1 MKSIAII
8 LKPQTNTF
16 EVTTINKPIMK
27 IIKIVITTFLFTLS
41 IQAQN
46 KQLKETTLTTITTV
60 KSPEGDKKYV
70 KEENV
75 KEVQNVELQEEKP
88 NTLNIETKNSPVQ
101 VTTTTKI
108 TNPDGS
114 TRTVDIDRS
123 AYYESKGKA
132 YKLELDAAG
141 YTMTVGKSKP
151 ALLRKTSTN
160 SYIYHVNNKIAI
172 GYFDQEGNLII
183 ENYDTASDKIT
194 IEKFGLVK

>member
-1 MKSIAII
+1 MK
-8 LKPQTNTF
+8 
-16 EVTTINKPIMK
+16 TIKT
-27 IIKIVITTFLFTLS
+27 VLTVFLFTFA

-46 KQLKETTLTTITTV
+46 KQVKETTLTTITTV
-60 KSPEGDKKYV
+60 KTPEGDKKYV

-75 KEVQNVELQEEKP
+75 KEVQNVELQQEKP
-88 NTLNIETKNSPVQ
+88 NTLNIETKDSPVL

-132 YKLELDAAG
+132 YKMALDAAG
-141 YTMTVGKSKP
+141 YTLTSGNSKP

-160 SYIYHVNNKIAI
+160 SYIYEANNQVAI
-172 GYFDQEGNLII
+172 GYFDLEGNLII
-183 ENYDTASDKIT
+183 EKYDTGSDKVT
-194 IEKFGLVK
+194 IEKFGIVK